1 MDMVRNLICGGI
13 FFFGL
18 VAAWGLTEL
27 HWHIQE
33 KKRKKEI
40 RERAIQILERKAAL
54 RKAKED
60 EAWAD
65 YVSEINQEMRNEFGD
80 NRQAG

>member
-1 MDMVRNLICGGI
+1 MIRNLICGGI

-18 VAAWGLTEL
+18 VAAWVLTEL
-27 HWHIQE
+27 HWLMQE
-33 KKRKKEI
+33 RKRKKDI
-40 RERAIQILERKAAL
+40 HERALRVLERKAAI